1 MPGRIPRFR
10 SALMTRSPGG
20 EHGTKGKDVE
30 PFSTP
35 YESIKFY
42 PDADH
47 FRPIAD
53 AKGRPP
59 GAVPA
64 GHDEVVGAFFQHPPV
79 LLIDAIGDQIG
90 GENLSPVG
98 MAGELKIDADGLRLL
113 QIKGLVIHQD
123 KGLLAIDAL
132 HHILQRDPVRPPF
145 GGGDRSGRSDRNH
158 RRRKRSDPSKTG
170 SLPLPEPS
178 ST

>member
-1 MPGRIPRFR
+1 
-10 SALMTRSPGG
+10 
-20 EHGTKGKDVE
+20 
-30 PFSTP
+30 
-35 YESIKFY
+35 
-42 PDADH
+42 
-47 FRPIAD
+47 
-53 AKGRPP
+53 
-59 GAVPA
+59 
-64 GHDEVVGAFFQHPPV
+64 
-79 LLIDAIGDQIG
+79 
-90 GENLSPVG
+90 G

-158 RRRKRSDPSKTG
+158 RRRKRSDPSKPG

-178 ST
+178 STRPHHPGGPGRGSPAPRRFPEALRSSPEPPPAPAPLPVGAGHR